1 MAATV
6 SAAAAGLKTQLATI
20 SGLRVYDYVPD
31 TVAVPMATVMIDTVT
46 YHNAFAGGDPIYS
59 FTDMVLVARTSER
72 TAQSKLDAYV
82 SWDGSASIRAAIEAD
97 KTLGGVVQ
105 TLIVEDTSN
114 IQVVQVNDVTYL
126 GVDFSVVV
134 HA

>member
-6 SAAAAGLKTQLATI
+6 SAAAAGLKTALVTI
-20 SGLRVYDYVPD
+20 KGLRVYDFLPD
-31 TVAVPMATVMIDTVT
+31 AVSVPMATVMIEQVN
-46 YHNAFAGGDPIYS
+46 YHGAFQGGDPIYR
-59 FTDMVLVARTSER
+59 FNVMVLVARTSER

-82 SWDGSASIRAAIEAD
+82 SYGGDESVRAAIEAD

-105 TLIVEDTSN
+105 TLIIDSTSN
-114 IQVVQVNDVTYL
+114 IQVVQINEATYL
-126 GVDFSVVV
+126 GIDFSVAV